1 MIKVGIIG
9 CGNMG
14 SMHAACYE
22 ALGVP
27 VTAVADLRPEYAQK
41 IAGKCGAEIYETGM
55 ALIERADVSAV
66 DICLPT
72 DLHVSHAVAAMRKGL
87 DVFVEKPVCIRE
99 DEMEEIQ
106 RVKKETGR
114 RIQVG
119 QVLRFWPEYVWL
131 KAAAD
136 SGRFGRIQCGEF
148 RRLSPL
154 PIWSYE
160 GWLLNPERSGG
171 AAIDMHVH
179 DVDFVRYLLGE
190 PDTVKAQ
197 AYRDESGLIG
207 QIYVTYGYGRDVG
220 ICIQGGWNFP
230 RSFPFTADFCVKF
243 EKATVALAGG
253 ALTVYPEGGEAYR
266 PEISEELS
274 GENDTGGNISSLGAY
289 YSEPKFFIE
298 GLRGEHALDVAT
310 VEEAI
315 RSVRLVKKGVEAA
328 GGLIVK

>member
-1 MIKVGIIG
+1 MMKVGIIG
-9 CGNMG
+9 CGVMG

-22 ALGVP
+22 ALGVQIA
-27 VTAVADLRPEYAQK
+27 AVADPRAEFAEK
-41 IAGKCGAEIYETGM
+41 IAGTSGAKIYETGM
-55 ALIERADVSAV
+55 ALIEGADVCAV
-66 DICLPT
+66 DVCLPT
-72 DLHVSHAVAAMRKGL
+72 DLHVRHAVAAMRKGL

-99 DEMEEIQ
+99 DEMEELLM
-106 RVKKETGR
+106 VKKETGR

-154 PIWSYE
+154 PTWSYE
-160 GWLLNPERSGG
+160 GWLLKPERSGG

-179 DVDFVRYLLGE
+179 DVDFVRYLMGE
-190 PDTVKAQ
+190 PDTVQAQ

-230 RSFPFTADFCVKF
+230 KSFPFTADFCVKF

-253 ALTVYPEGGEAYR
+253 ALTVYPEGGDAFR
-266 PEISEELS
+266 PDLLEDLP
-274 GENDTGGNISSLGAY
+274 GDHDAGGNITSLGAY
-289 YSEPKFFIE
+289 YRELKFFIE
-298 GLRGEHALDVAT
+298 GLRGEHPLDVAT
-310 VEEAI
+310 VEEAVK
-315 RSVRLVKKGVEAA
+315 SVRLVKKGVEAA